1 MELNKRSKQE
11 QQQSEKEGFEYID
24 ILLENLEQRRLF
36 ANDENSSIHFSLNDV
51 YMLYKVVAE
60 EFSEKLHQSILNG
73 DNVEHL
79 THFPDLLE
87 VYCTADRNLQTANV
101 ISDEQIIW
109 TIGEFISVLSSPIV
123 YKKFGGLY
131 QDCIIELIKLL
142 RPPDILFVQKQI
154 VLILKDVVDKKSH
167 LVYNINSDQGQVIF
181 ATPMG
186 DIVLGPV
193 MFTINYL
200 SGSDSII
207 QDVLLSI
214 LQHGTVDESIM
225 QNNDVLIYLW
235 FCLLHVILIGVSRVK
250 NKAILLTQRLLSMD
264 ACNPMFADLLFDD
277 LMAVERW
284 LYHLAP
290 EIIGNEELRLKE
302 ALETCE
308 RTFGDAVRN
317 IDECETFNRTDFSY
331 FLKWTK
337 QIAEICSSHVRP
349 DERLV
354 NMLIDLCSVN
364 LRVEK
369 SVREQCCVL
378 STYLYTT
385 VKKIFQC
392 ELQIKAENVGELF
405 EFIFV
410 VLEHNDINSSLLLN
424 ELTEQLAF
432 ARQRYAEIEM
442 TKYLRIREMMIVAL
456 KQILEKD
463 KSNFFI
469 AKIIPETAEVIEI
482 IENISNM
489 PDVAKETLAALIS
502 LISSFTECVEKEAD
516 FWLAELVADLKR
528 FDLALPAL
536 SQIYKLSLRCSQY
549 LSPDIKASTIP
560 ALGHLNV
567 CPEWRRK
574 VYISALTSA
583 EISLL
588 RTAVEHFPS
597 FIFST
602 DRNEFEFLLNHV
614 LYHGMHAL
622 QEDDKAELCSAV
634 LKAVARTLCFVSME
648 KRLADDEI
656 CMMCRGKQIANR
668 NLEMNLD
675 KIFEL
680 IKKAVHGNNAAKLG
694 CCELLASLLNH
705 ISFSVLKKYEAEMHC
720 TLILM
725 KETDEDLR
733 SEFQWCLKPMMELKL
748 ENVQNEV
755 MQVIGDLQK
764 LPKTFDNFKLHAI
777 FCLTNSQNDNLFL
790 MCLNHLLNVAI
801 VSDYAFVVAEIK
813 HAIEDRMEKYA
824 PNLHPRQWFLR
835 KKKYIMENLT
845 KRIIFEY
852 SERTKPLERETVDE
866 RFEQSIEYSLNVLV
880 EIFDFPKDD
889 IESFM
894 GDACPE
900 IVTSLLLDCMAE
912 KEKVQMAL
920 DTIARLR
927 RVQPEILM
935 EESLPLLLVK
945 HLFKDLSIQVMQN
958 ALNFISFYTKGGC
971 NWSTLV
977 SKKAYECTVCLLQHL
992 CVHEEKA
999 MMHIKNLHKLTY
1011 GRNCPFSFTA
1021 FIRESYLGI
1030 LLHFRQAIS
1039 DDRFYD
1045 ERLIL
1050 VSSLC
1055 KVMAMIKVDGTD
1067 FLDQTAD
1074 KMLIVLRA
1082 FTPLGIVVIEIWK
1095 VYLKTLSDEVLVK
1108 LLPQTLVSIIPLL
1121 RFEQARELLRYI
1133 FEERQLHFAANGD
1146 FERIALVFWNNP
1158 KISINEY
1165 LSPKLGNSPPELV
1178 FHACASLLKE
1188 SYEEVGEVILH
1199 KLLSLLNEYRELA
1212 DSCFDNIAAELV
1224 PSLLQ
1229 IIRKSSLSECRYLAS
1244 LALGCLGAVDPGR
1257 IGLSLACSTNTNVDQ
1272 HNARFVFVDS
1282 GEQFYIELLERA
1294 AVAFSGI
1301 LDASMQVEC
1310 SYSIQT
1316 VLRELFGR
1324 HGSESSNLWDMLS
1337 DQCRSSLSMLRKS
1350 SFILHKPL
1358 QHLPTKRPIIECEQ
1372 VKDFRSWLNLWY
1384 KITAA
1389 KIRHEK
1395 LKIFFGA
1402 LEGLVNA
1409 DIVFAGFILPQ
1420 LILQSIIEHNL
1431 TCMNEVSV
1439 EITAVLQKSII
1450 DSGWPRS
1457 AAHLIFAVIDC
1468 LEQFTYHR
1476 RSQKIPADMV
1486 LQRTLEILSN
1496 VTTQTASDGNCLI
1509 VAAAGVCHCTTR
1521 ALKWCEQ
1528 YAIGCD
1534 AYGQTLFKPDQFSFL
1549 EKIYFDLG
1557 DMDGVAGAFETI
1569 RSCAEPTINDR
1580 ILSLEADG
1588 NYWDALPLYR
1598 KSTNVEPSYTK
1609 CLLRLNEP
1617 RLALSGI
1624 TDLLKRSESVEFQ
1637 EKLRSCQL
1645 EAMWQLQLWD
1655 DLTDLL
1661 YKKPKTTTCGAT
1673 YATIICT
1680 LRNQQFNLMD
1690 DYLVNARMRLADALT
1705 AMTIED
1711 SDTYTQAYKTIT
1723 QLHILSEIEDA
1734 KSSLKLENGEI
1745 LAVED
1750 LAKVLNVWQKRAAK
1764 AIQSASVLEPILNAR
1779 RSLLSLLEGDI
1790 GRGSICDLF
1799 LQSCRLARHDGHLQV
1814 AWSYLIQAKDLNIN
1828 QFEVE
1833 MEEARYLFQKGSQV
1847 QAIQIL
1853 SNLLK
1858 RHFSDEMQQLK
1869 NISCEGRDVCCS
1881 EEEYSGELRRGNED
1895 FVKAQL
1901 LFAEYSLRAGAGSYG
1916 DFYKTYF
1923 SLPLIAEPS
1932 EDLFYRVAIFFDKYL
1947 YSKNENAEANNV
1959 TMILKAYRRV
1969 LKHGKRY
1976 LFHVMPRMLSIWLD
1990 YTQKMAENGSTQ
2002 LSSKVHARGLPLKC
2016 LSNEDKCVR
2025 EMNGVIYD
2033 GFKCIDHYMFYTAF
2047 AQLISRI
2054 THPNE
2059 DVFQTLK
2066 MILSTLMVEYPH
2078 QCLWQSIAVFRCDA
2092 DNQPLRFTRCRAVY
2106 DLAKRTDETG
2116 QLKNLIPQYEYV
2128 AAAFIRV
2135 AEDNCPIGTQSPFSQ
2150 RYTYLSEYF
2159 RSGKMSPTIW
2169 TTERAQG
2176 KETKEPVRPSI
2187 VVPLHKMIEQVIPTN
2202 LNTLSQLPD
2211 VNLEQTVSSASSNI
2225 KFSTTYIHSID
2236 EEFTVMKSLV
2246 RPKKITIVGSDG
2258 KKYPLMCKAKDELR
2272 KDARLMDFNRMVNAL
2287 LHQNADARRRQL
2299 HVRTYNV
2306 IPLQDAG
2313 GLIEWIPNLQTY
2325 RSVVEQLVKEKCNSV
2340 MTDKEWFSRWIHNG
2354 TDEEKLA
2361 RLRTEYYPRHPIV
2374 MPEWFRRSFSDSCH
2388 WYAAR
2393 LAFTYTS
2400 AVMSM
2405 VGFILGLGDRHG
2417 ENLLLD
2423 LVSGDAIHVDFNL
2436 LFNKGENLNVPEVVP
2451 FRLTRN
2457 IVAGFGATGVEGAFR
2472 RSCETTMRVL
2482 REHDEALLTVLQTFV
2497 HDPLLEWMHS
2507 ESRAQ
2512 QYKQRKRNDA
2522 KLSPPVVAQQQA
2534 QEAIDMIRSRLIGHI
2549 ITPKIYRTETNN
2561 PPMSIEGQVGRL
2573 IDISRDELNLAR
2585 MYIGWCPFI

>member
-1 MELNKRSKQE
+1 
-11 QQQSEKEGFEYID
+11 
-24 ILLENLEQRRLF
+24 
-36 ANDENSSIHFSLNDV
+36 
-51 YMLYKVVAE
+51 MLYKVVAE
-60 EFSEKLHQSILNG
+60 EFSDKLHQSILNG

-87 VYCTADRNLQTANV
+87 VYCTADRNSPSNV

-123 YKKFGGLY
+123 YRKFGGLY
-131 QDCIIELIKLL
+131 QDCIIELTKLL
-142 RPPDILFVQKQI
+142 RPSNMLFVQKQI
-154 VLILKDVVDKKSH
+154 VLILKGIVDKKNV
-167 LVYNINSDQGQVIF
+167 LVFNVNDDKEQIIF
-181 ATPMG
+181 TTPMG
-186 DIVLGPV
+186 DIVLASV
-193 MFTINYL
+193 T
-200 SGSDSII
+200 
-207 QDVLLSI
+207 SI
-214 LQHGTVDESIM
+214 LQHGTMNESVM
-225 QNNDVLIYLW
+225 QNEDVLIYLW
-235 FCLLHVILIGVSRVK
+235 FCLLHVIPSGVSRVK
-250 NKAILLTQRLLSMD
+250 NKAILLAQRLVSMD
-264 ACNPMFADLLFDD
+264 ACNAVFADLLYDD

-284 LYHLAP
+284 LYDLAS
-290 EIIGNEELRLKE
+290 EVVGDEELRLKE

-308 RTFGDAVRN
+308 RTFGDVLRN
-317 IDECETFNRTDFSY
+317 IDGYETFNKIDFY
-331 FLKWTK
+331 QCLKWTK
-337 QIAEICSSHVRP
+337 QVAEICSSRIRP
-349 DERLV
+349 DERLI

-369 SVREQCCVL
+369 SFRKECRIL
-378 STYLYTT
+378 SNYLYA
-385 VKKIFQC
+385 VVRKIFQC
-392 ELQIKAENVGELF
+392 ELQIKAENIGELF
-405 EFIFV
+405 EFVFV
-410 VLEHNDINSSLLLN
+410 VLEDNDINSSLLLN
-424 ELTEQLAF
+424 ELTEQLTF
-432 ARQRYAEIEM
+432 ARQRYAENELV
-442 TKYLRIREMMIVAL
+442 KYLRMREMMIVAL
-456 KQILEKD
+456 KQTLEKD
-463 KSNFFI
+463 KGNVFI

-482 IENISNM
+482 IENISKM
-489 PDVAKETLAALIS
+489 PDIGREALAGLIS
-502 LISSFTECVEKEAD
+502 LISSFTERVETRVD
-516 FWLAELVADLKR
+516 FWLAVMSLPWLQTAELVTDLER
-528 FDLALPAL
+528 FDIALPAL
-536 SQIYKLSLRCSQY
+536 SQIHKLSLRCGHY
-549 LSPDIKASTIP
+549 LSLDIKASTIP

-567 CPEWRRK
+567 CAEWRRK
-574 VYISALTSA
+574 VYIAALTSA

-602 DRNEFEFLLNHV
+602 DRNEFDFLLNHV

-622 QEDDKAELCSAV
+622 QNDDKTELCPAV
-634 LKAVARTLCFVSME
+634 LKAVTRTLCFVSMD
-648 KRLADDEI
+648 KRLSDDEV
-656 CMMCRGKQIANR
+656 CMMCRRKETANR
-668 NLEMNLD
+668 NLEINLD

-680 IKKAVHGNNAAKLG
+680 VKKAIHGTNAAKLG
-694 CCELLASLLNH
+694 CCELLTSLLNH
-705 ISFSVLKKYEAEMHC
+705 VSFSVLKRYEAEMLC
-720 TLILM
+720 TLTLM

-733 SEFQWCLKPMMELKL
+733 SEFQWCLKPIMELKL

-755 MQVIGDLQK
+755 LLIIGDLQK
-764 LPKTFDNFKLHAI
+764 LPKAFDSFKLHAI
-777 FCLTNSQNDNLFL
+777 SCLVNSRNDNLFL
-790 MCLNHLLNVAI
+790 MCLNQLLNIAI
-801 VSDYAFVVAEIK
+801 VSEYAFVVAEIK

-835 KKKYIMENLT
+835 KKKYIMGSLT

-852 SERTKPLERETVDE
+852 SEGTRSLKRSSFSQFVDE
-866 RFEQSIEYSLNVLV
+866 RLRRTIEYALNVVL
-880 EIFDFPKDD
+880 EIFDFSRDD

-894 GDACPE
+894 REACPE

-912 KEKVQMAL
+912 KQKVQIAL

-927 RVQPEILM
+927 QIEPEILM
-935 EESLPLLLVK
+935 EESLPLLLIK
-945 HLFKDLSIQVMQN
+945 HLLNDLSTQVMQN
-958 ALNFISFYTKGGC
+958 ALNFISVYTKGGC

-992 CVHEEKA
+992 SVDEEKA

-1011 GRNCPFSFTA
+1011 GRNYPFSFTS
-1021 FIRESYLGI
+1021 FISESYLGI
-1030 LLHFRQAIS
+1030 LLHFRQAVN

-1045 ERLIL
+1045 DRLVL

-1055 KVMAMIKVDGTD
+1055 KVMAMIKIDGTD
-1067 FLDQTAD
+1067 FLDKTAD

-1082 FTPLGIVVIEIWK
+1082 FTPLGIVVIELWK

-1121 RFEQARELLRYI
+1121 RYEQARELLKYI

-1146 FERIALVFWNNP
+1146 FERIAVVFWNNP

-1165 LSPKLGNSPPELV
+1165 LSPELAKSPPELV
-1178 FHACASLLKE
+1178 FHACAYLLKE

-1199 KLLSLLNEYRELA
+1199 KLLSMLNECSDLT
-1212 DSCFDNIAAELV
+1212 DSCFDSIAAELV

-1229 IIRKSSLSECRYLAS
+1229 IIRKTSLPECRYLAS

-1257 IGLSLACSTNTNVDQ
+1257 LLLTRNTNVDGN
-1272 HNARFVFVDS
+1272 NARFIFVDS
-1282 GEQFYIELLERA
+1282 GEQFYIELLERS

-1324 HGSESSNLWDMLS
+1324 HGSESSHLWNLLS
-1337 DQCRSSLSMLRKS
+1337 DQCRDSLSMLRKS
-1350 SFILHKPL
+1350 SFILHKPV
-1358 QHLPTKRPIIECEQ
+1358 QCLPAKRPIIECEE

-1384 KITAA
+1384 KVTAA
-1389 KIRHEK
+1389 KIRDEK

-1420 LILQSIIEHNL
+1420 LILQAIIEHNL
-1431 TCMNEVSV
+1431 TCMNEVGM
-1439 EITAVLQKSII
+1439 EIIAVLQMSMV
-1450 DSGWPRS
+1450 DGGWPRS

-1468 LEQFTYHR
+1468 LERFTYYR
-1476 RSQKIPADMV
+1476 RSRKIPADMV
-1486 LQRTLEILSN
+1486 LERTLEVLSN
-1496 VTTQTASDGNCLI
+1496 VTMQKLDDGNCLI

-1534 AYGQTLFKPDQFSFL
+1534 ENGQTLFKSDQFSFL

-1569 RSCAEPTINDR
+1569 RFCAEPTINDR

-1588 NYWDALPLYR
+1588 NYWDALPLCR
-1598 KSTNVEPSYTK
+1598 KSANVEPSYTK

-1624 TDLLKRSESVEFQ
+1624 TDLLQRSENAEFQ

-1661 YKKPKTTTCGAT
+1661 CKKPEATICGAT
-1673 YATIICT
+1673 YVSVICA
-1680 LRNQQFNLMD
+1680 LRNRQFNLMD
-1690 DYLVNARMRLADALT
+1690 DFLVNARMRLADALT

-1723 QLHILSEIEDA
+1723 QLHMLSEIEDA
-1734 KSSLKLENGEI
+1734 KSSLKLENERI
-1745 LAVED
+1745 LTVED
-1750 LAKVLNVWQKRAAK
+1750 LSKVLRVWQKRAAK

-1779 RSLLSLLEGDI
+1779 RSLLGLLEGDI
-1790 GRGSICDLF
+1790 GHGPICDLF

-1814 AWSYLIQAKDLNIN
+1814 AWSYLSQAKALNVN

-1833 MEEARYLFQKGSQV
+1833 MEEARYLFQKGNQV

-1858 RHFSDEMQQLK
+1858 RRFVNEMQQLK
-1869 NISCEGRDVCCS
+1869 SISCDGKDVCCS
-1881 EEEYSGELRRGNED
+1881 EENYSKELRKGNED

-1923 SLPLIAEPS
+1923 SLPLIATPS
-1932 EDLFYRVAIFFDKYL
+1932 EDLFYRVAVFLDKYL
-1947 YSKNENAEANNV
+1947 YSKNENAEAHNV

-1969 LKHGKRY
+1969 LTHGKSY

-1990 YTQKMAENGSTQ
+1990 YTQKMIENGSVQ
-2002 LSSKVHARGLPLKC
+2002 PPMKVHTRGLSLK
-2016 LSNEDKCVR
+2016 SSTSEDKCIK
-2025 EMNGVIYD
+2025 EMNEVIYS

-2066 MILSTLMVEYPH
+2066 KILSTLMVEYPH

-2092 DNQPLRFTRCRAVY
+2092 DKQPLRFTRCRAVY
-2106 DLAKRTDETG
+2106 DLAKRSDETG
-2116 QLKNLIPQYEYV
+2116 LLKILIPQYEYV

-2135 AEDNCPIGTQSPFSQ
+2135 AEDSCPVGTQSPFSQ
-2150 RYTYLSEYF
+2150 RYAYLSEYF
-2159 RSGKMSPTIW
+2159 RSGKVSPAIW
-2169 TTERAQG
+2169 MTEG
-2176 KETKEPVRPSI
+2176 KDKKEPIRPLI
-2187 VVPLHKMIEQVIPTN
+2187 VVPLHKMIEQAIPTSV
-2202 LNTLSQLPD
+2202 LSTLSQFPD
-2211 VNLEQTVSSASSNI
+2211 ANLGQTMSATSSNI
-2225 KFSTTYIHSID
+2225 KFSTIYIHSID

-2272 KDARLMDFNRMVNAL
+2272 KDARLMDFNQMVNAL

-2325 RSVVEQLVKEKCNSV
+2325 RCLVEQLLKEKCNSV
-2340 MTDKEWFSRWIHNG
+2340 MTDKEWFARWVPNG

-2374 MPEWFRRSFSDSCH
+2374 MPEWFRRSFSDSCR

-2405 VGFILGLGDRHG
+2405 IGFILGLGDRHG

-2497 HDPLLEWMHS
+2497 HDPLLEWMNS

-2512 QYKQRKRNDA
+2512 QYKQRKRNDT
-2522 KLSPPVVAQQQA
+2522 KLSPPVAQQQA

-2561 PPMSIEGQVGRL
+2561 PPMSIEGQVSRL